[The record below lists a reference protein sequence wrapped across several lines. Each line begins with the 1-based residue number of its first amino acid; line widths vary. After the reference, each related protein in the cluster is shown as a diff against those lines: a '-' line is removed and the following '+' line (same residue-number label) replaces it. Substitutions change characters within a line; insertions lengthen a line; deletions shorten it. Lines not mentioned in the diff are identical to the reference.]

1 MDTMD
6 APEIQSVIGE
16 LLAGGHADNDII
28 DTIVEEHEL
37 SSEKAYAEL
46 RKVYDGWQHTREVL
60 DLNDSNMQDWHV
72 FLRKRIL
79 QQALG
84 DATIPSL
91 KLALSVLDSLAA
103 IQGISTAQGQVMPL
117 SITLVEKAEEPDDV
131 DREGDNV
138 TEHSQGEPG

>member
-1 MDTMD
+1 MD
-6 APEIQSVIGE
+6 ASEIQSVIGE

-28 DTIVEEHEL
+28 DTIVEEHEI
-37 SSEKAYAEL
+37 SAEEAYAEL

-79 QQALG
+79 QKSLKE
-84 DATIPSL
+84 ATIPSL

-117 SITLVEKAEEPDDV
+117 SITLVEKKEDKETTP
-131 DREGDNV
+131 GDND
-138 TEHSQGEPG
+138 G